1 MAEVDAPNK
10 EAVSDEQ
17 VLDTSDHA
25 LATAIAETAEAF
37 NEIDVALAADI
48 AEEQAASDDEN
59 ETGDEADE
67 EADET

>member
-1 MAEVDAPNK
+1 MNDQE
-10 EAVSDEQ
+10 

-48 AEEQAASDDEN
+48 TEKQAASNDEN

-67 EADET
+67 EAHET